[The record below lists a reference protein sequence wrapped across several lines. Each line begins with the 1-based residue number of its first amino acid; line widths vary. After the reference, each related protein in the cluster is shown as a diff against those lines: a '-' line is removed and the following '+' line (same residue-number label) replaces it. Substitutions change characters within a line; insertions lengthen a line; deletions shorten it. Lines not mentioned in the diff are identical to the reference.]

1 MVTRGGGQ
9 GDQALNSNLRE
20 LLDLVFRWIHL
31 IAGIMWIGNSMLFN
45 WLDRNL
51 VAPENPK
58 KGLIGEM
65 WMVHSGGFYQVEKK
79 QLAPAQMPS
88 VLHWFK
94 WQAYTTWITGIFLL
108 GIVYYMGGGSFLVD
122 PSVSSLSVHEA
133 TAVGLGALALAF
145 ATYDLVWRS
154 PLKRHENIAVPLSL
168 VLFAVLVVGLTRLL
182 SARAAYIH
190 VGAIL
195 GTVMA
200 GNVFFHIMPSQRH
213 LVRATIEGREQNV
226 ALGAHAKQ
234 RSIHNN
240 YMTFPL
246 LFIMIS
252 NHFPSTYAHKYNWLV
267 LFVILIAGAGVRHFM
282 NIRFTFKKWLPSL
295 AAVVIAALAT
305 LFFLLVRAPSIGAAP
320 AAASPT
326 GEHVSFTAVSIVIG
340 QRCLPCHSKAPAD
353 PAFQTAPN
361 GVMFDSPEQ
370 VKAFSERI
378 KARAVISKT
387 MPLVNKTG
395 MTDDERE
402 LLAKWVLEGA
412 EVR

>member
-1 MVTRGGGQ
+1 M
-9 GDQALNSNLRE
+9 DSNLRE
-20 LLDLVFRWIHL
+20 LLDLVFRWVHL

-51 VAPENPK
+51 VMPENPK
-58 KGLIGEM
+58 KGLIGEI

-79 QLAPAQMPS
+79 HLAPAQMPN

-94 WQAYTTWITGIFLL
+94 WQAYTTWISGIFLL

-122 PSVSSLSVHEA
+122 PGVSKISVPAA
-133 TAVGLGALALAF
+133 TAVGLGTLALAF
-145 ATYDLVWRS
+145 ATYDLLWRS
-154 PLKRHENIAVPLSL
+154 PLKKHESVAAPLSL
-168 VLFAVLVVGLTRLL
+168 VIFAGIVFGLTHVL

-190 VGAIL
+190 VGALI

-200 GNVFFHIMPSQRH
+200 GNVFFHIMPAQRA
-213 LVRATIEGREQNV
+213 LVKATLEGREQDA

-252 NHFPSTYAHKYNWLV
+252 NHFPSTYGHKYNWLV
-267 LFVILIAGAGVRHFM
+267 LFVIIVAGAGVRHFM
-282 NIRFTFKKWLPSL
+282 NIRFTFKQWLPSL
-295 AAVVIAALAT
+295 IAVVVVALVT
-305 LFFLLVRAPSIGAAP
+305 LFFLIVRTP
-320 AAASPT
+320 AATAASSAAAT
-326 GEHVSFTAVSIVIG
+326 GPHEHVSYTAVSLVIG
-340 QRCLPCHSKAPAD
+340 QRCLPCHSKTPTEAM
-353 PAFQTAPN
+353 FQVAPN

-370 VKAFSERI
+370 VRAYSERI
-378 KARAVISKT
+378 KARAIIQRT
-387 MPLVNKTG
+387 MPFINKTG

-402 LLAKWVLEGA
+402 LLATWIQGGA
-412 EVR
+412 QIP